1 MNDVAQRI
9 ANLVESLNMQLDAAA
24 ALGCTIHIY
33 LLPSPATDQD
43 NPTIGV
49 RLCMPH
55 EQVSEDVT
63 WIGMAVPHAD
73 DD

>member
-1 MNDVAQRI
+1 MMDIPQRI
-9 ANLVESLNMQLDAAA
+9 ANLVESLNMQLNAAA
-24 ALGCTIHIY
+24 GDGYTVHIY
-33 LLPSPATDQD
+33 LLPSPTTDQD

-55 EQVSEDVT
+55 EPVSEDVT

-73 DD
+73 ED

>member
-9 ANLVESLNMQLDAAA
+9 ANLVESLNMQLNAAA
-24 ALGCTIHIY
+24 GDGYTIHIY

-55 EQVSEDVT
+55 ESVPEDVT
-63 WIGMAVPHAD
+63 
-73 DD
+73 